1 MLNLLNMLQ
10 NRWVKSIMES
20 QRLSKTVGLTMIDIK
35 GKTFKFIDED
45 RSHEL
50 GHLIYDVL
58 DIILKNPYGTLFKF
72 KPVDFLKRKSKSAD
86 WHCVR
91 LAVCIGL
98 ISTSIGTPVLVR
110 KNVRIC
116 EDCHDV
122 MKKISLMELTT
133 QIVTP
138 FFQEYEQFSCKKH
151 MNGAVRSWN
160 DS

>member
-98 ISTSIGTPVLVR
+98 ISTSIDYATTCCYTHVAFNTDSRWETTDFEKLKRTHKHKGSPCRGKVR
-110 KNVRIC
+110 PHQMSGNP
-116 EDCHDV
+116 
-122 MKKISLMELTT
+122 L
-133 QIVTP
+133 
-138 FFQEYEQFSCKKH
+138 EYE
-151 MNGAVRSWN
+151 
-160 DS
+160 